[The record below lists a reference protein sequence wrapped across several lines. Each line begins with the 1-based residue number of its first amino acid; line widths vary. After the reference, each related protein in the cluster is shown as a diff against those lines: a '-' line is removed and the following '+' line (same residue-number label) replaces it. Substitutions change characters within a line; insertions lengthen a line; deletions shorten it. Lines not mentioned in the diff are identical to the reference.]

1 MVFVT
6 MWPKPRFR
14 PSSPPFYACTP
25 DATSDAQTRS
35 SWIVTSSLISPA
47 PTLPPV
53 RRSWRD
59 VKMSP
64 MEAIGISYLPTST
77 HLLDSSPV
85 SRIVIRC
92 LPPSEIRSMA
102 SSRQP
107 QAPRM
112 VGFVAGTKAAAS
124 RLRGRRTWNVM
135 RRSTGMGPRSLA
147 VRLRNVRGRGKRG
160 LRGRISWLIIGVVS
174 IVGLWV
180 I

>member
-1 MVFVT
+1 MVTVT
-6 MWPKPRFR
+6 LWPKPRFR
-14 PSSPPFYACTP
+14 PSSPPFCACTP
-25 DATSDAQTRS
+25 DATSDARTRS
-35 SWIVTSSLISPA
+35 SSIATSSLISPA
-47 PTLPPV
+47 PTLPQV

-59 VKMSP
+59 VKTSP
-64 MEAIGISYLPTST
+64 MEVIGTTST
-77 HLLDSSPV
+77 HLLDSSPIF
-85 SRIVIRC
+85 RIVIRC

-107 QAPRM
+107 QAPRT

-147 VRLRNVRGRGKRG
+147 VRLRDVRGRGKRG

-174 IVGLWV
+174 IVGLWA